1 MKSVGPNSTPPSNGG
16 HVGTGT
22 RWRWKILMVNAK
34 RLGGMAHFAS
44 WLPRTV
50 RNVVAYSVHIIL
62 QLSTPE
68 TRVQNLMDL
77 KLLHSIH
84 LDCWRGVHD
93 PSGERICHVGL
104 QEANVKHRVNFDGT
118 WQLPTKSRGPDLLQN
133 LKRT

>member
-1 MKSVGPNSTPPSNGG
+1 MKRVGPNSTPPSKGG
-16 HVGTGT
+16 HGGT
-22 RWRWKILMVNAK
+22 RTRWKFLMVIAK
-34 RLGGMAHFAS
+34 RLGGMSQICS

-50 RNVVAYSVHIIL
+50 RNVVADPVHIIL

-93 PSGERICHVGL
+93 PIGERICHVGL
-104 QEANVKHRVNFDGT
+104 QEANVEHRVNFDGT
-118 WQLPTKSRGPDLLQN
+118 WQFQTKIRGPDLLQN